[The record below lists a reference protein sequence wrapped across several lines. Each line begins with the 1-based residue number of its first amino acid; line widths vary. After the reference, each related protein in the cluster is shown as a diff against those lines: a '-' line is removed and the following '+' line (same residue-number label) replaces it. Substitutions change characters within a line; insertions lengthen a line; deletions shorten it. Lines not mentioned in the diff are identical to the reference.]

1 MFLMLVVPLD
11 IDIANCKLTYHVF
24 VILDWKS
31 LALHPHVRDDTR
43 VKIGHVDVLVVRR
56 RVIHSLDEGSIQ
68 TRDVPP
74 GRDDPRLAN
83 RHLVRLVDVALKVD
97 FVLGD

>member
-11 IDIANCKLTYHVF
+11 IDIANCELTYHVF

-31 LALHPHVRDDTR
+31 LAFHPHVRYDTR

-56 RVIHSLDEGSIQ
+56 RVIHGLDEGSIQ